1 MRIDLYK
8 AERDPDRPNTAKIA
22 GIIST
27 DEVDLQGER
36 VLQKGLDFSYF
47 LKKGTFNYEHK
58 PGAENMLG
66 YPTKITQRK
75 GYTEVEGV
83 LLLDKP
89 RARDIYET
97 AAALNKAGG
106 HRTLGF
112 SVEGQVLARDEMDP
126 KIVKKARVI
135 NCAITSN
142 PINPDTTLN
151 LIKSVSA
158 LLLRKGAGSLSMPR
172 PSSAGYQTPSQ
183 VNGQSI
189 QGLVPQQ
196 LDQTVSATYNT
207 LNDERLSA
215 IIKRLSKLYP
225 NVSQGALARA
235 AAELSGV
242 LI

>member
-8 AERDPDRPNTAKIA
+8 AERDPDRPNTARIA

-36 VLQKGLDFSYF
+36 VMQDGLDFSYF

-66 YPTKITQRK
+66 YPTKINQRK
-75 GYTEVEGV
+75 DRTEVEGI

-89 RARDIYET
+89 KARDIYET
-97 AAALNKAGG
+97 AQALTKAGG

-112 SVEGQVLARDEMDP
+112 SVEGQVIERDNTDP

-142 PINPDTTLN
+142 PINPDTSLN
-151 LIKSVSA
+151 LLKSVSA
-158 LLLRKGAGSLSMPR
+158 LLNKG
-172 PSSAGYQTPSQ
+172 AGYQTPSQ

-196 LDQTVSATYNT
+196 LDSTVNASFKS
-207 LNDERLSA
+207 LNDERLAA
-215 IIKRLSKLYP
+215 IIKRLAKIYP
-225 NVSQGALARA
+225 NVQKGALARA

-242 LI
+242 M

>member
-1 MRIDLYK
+1 
-8 AERDPDRPNTAKIA
+8 
-22 GIIST
+22 
-27 DEVDLQGER
+27 
-36 VLQKGLDFSYF
+36 
-47 LKKGTFNYEHK
+47 
-58 PGAENMLG
+58 
-66 YPTKITQRK
+66 
-75 GYTEVEGV
+75 
-83 LLLDKP
+83 
-89 RARDIYET
+89 
-97 AAALNKAGG
+97 
-106 HRTLGF
+106 
-112 SVEGQVLARDEMDP
+112 
-126 KIVKKARVI
+126 
-135 NCAITSN
+135 
-142 PINPDTTLN
+142 

>member
-1 MRIDLYK
+1 MRLDLIK
-8 AERDPDRPNTAKIA
+8 AEIDKDLPNTAKIA
-22 GIIST
+22 GVIST

-47 LKKGTFNYEHK
+47 LKKGCFNYEHQS
-58 PGAENMLG
+58 GAQNLLG

-89 RARDIYET
+89 KARDIFET
-97 AAALNKAGG
+97 ASAMRKAGG

-112 SVEGQVLARDEMDP
+112 SVEGQVIERDPMNP
-126 KIVKKARVI
+126 KIVTKAKVI

-142 PINPDTTLN
+142 PINPDTSLQ

-158 LLLRKGAGSLSMPR
+158 WLQKGSV
-172 PSSAGYQTPSQ
+172 GYQTPSQ
-183 VNGQSI
+183 VNGESI
-189 QGLVPQQ
+189 AGLIPQQ
-196 LDQTVSATYNT
+196 LDTTVNASYNA
-207 LNDERLSA
+207 LNDERLAS
-215 IIKRLSKLYP
+215 IIRKLSNLYP
-225 NVSQGALARA
+225 NVERGALARA

-242 LI
+242 M

>member
-1 MRIDLYK
+1 MKIDLIK
-8 AERDPDRPNTAKIA
+8 AEIDTTQPNTAKIA
-22 GIIST
+22 GVIST

-47 LKKGTFNYEHK
+47 LKKGTFNYEHQS
-58 PGAENMLG
+58 GAQNMLG

-75 GYTEVEGV
+75 NYTEVEGV

-89 RARDIYET
+89 KARDIFET
-97 AAALNKAGG
+97 ASAMRKAGG

-112 SVEGQVLARDEMDP
+112 SVEGQVLERDPMDP
-126 KIVKKARVI
+126 KIVTKAKVI

-142 PINPDTTLN
+142 PINPDTSLE

-158 LLLRKGAGSLSMPR
+158 LLKKGTV
-172 PSSAGYQTPSQ
+172 GYQTPSQ

-189 QGLVPQQ
+189 AGLVPQQ
-196 LDQTVSATYNT
+196 LDATVNASYNA
-207 LNDERLSA
+207 LNDERLAA
-215 IIKRLSKLYP
+215 IITKLSTLYP
-225 NVSQGALARA
+225 NVERGALARA

-242 LI
+242 M